1 MKKLIAVAAI
11 AAFVL
16 PLCAATA
23 ASEMV
28 TAEDVAD
35 ELTVEEDNGLDVK
48 VDAPRKNVALWPAF
62 IAVWDFPET
71 PDLVGLRLTI
81 PCSTKQENV
90 TGLDVGFWGRSE
102 YFEGIQLNVLRND
115 VRDSCAGIQVGCY
128 NSVARGDLFAVN
140 NVNITGLTFTNGLT
154 AAQGGAIGDANA
166 GNMTTLTDCV
176 FTNTTAKHGGAI
188 SLRSGGGTI
197 SNVQITSGYAS
208 GGSGG
213 GIELASNTAITGA
226 TYGVEG
232 TTITNCRA
240 NLGGGIEVYT
250 ASAVVTNTTVTGC
263 TTTAPTP

>member
-62 IAVWDFPET
+62 IAIWDYPET
-71 PDLVGLRLTI
+71 PDLVGLRITV

-128 NSVARGDLFAVN
+128 NSVARGDLFGIQVGLWNESMSHRGIQFGAINVSGDSQGLQIGLIN
-140 NVNITGLTFTNGLT
+140 RSETMVGYQVGLINVIRDNELQFCPIVNIGW
-154 AAQGGAIGDANA
+154 
-166 GNMTTLTDCV
+166 
-176 FTNTTAKHGGAI
+176 
-188 SLRSGGGTI
+188 
-197 SNVQITSGYAS
+197 
-208 GGSGG
+208 
-213 GIELASNTAITGA
+213 
-226 TYGVEG
+226 
-232 TTITNCRA
+232 
-240 NLGGGIEVYT
+240 
-250 ASAVVTNTTVTGC
+250 
-263 TTTAPTP
+263 

>member
-62 IAVWDFPET
+62 IAIWDFPET
-71 PDLVGLRLTI
+71 PDLVGHRITV

-128 NSVARGDLFAVN
+128 NSVARGDLFGIQVGLWNESMSHRGIQVGAVN
-140 NVNITGLTFTNGLT
+140 ERPGWSMWLLTRWPRARRYTGTSVRTST
-154 AAQGGAIGDANA
+154 
-166 GNMTTLTDCV
+166 V
-176 FTNTTAKHGGAI
+176 
-188 SLRSGGGTI
+188 GT
-197 SNVQITSGYAS
+197 
-208 GGSGG
+208 
-213 GIELASNTAITGA
+213 
-226 TYGVEG
+226 
-232 TTITNCRA
+232 
-240 NLGGGIEVYT
+240 
-250 ASAVVTNTTVTGC
+250 
-263 TTTAPTP
+263 P

>member
-35 ELTVEEDNGLDVK
+35 DLTVEEDNGLDVK

-62 IAVWDFPET
+62 IAIWDFPET
-71 PDLVGLRLTI
+71 PDLVGLRITV

-115 VRDSCAGIQVGCY
+115 VKDSCAGIQVGCY
-128 NSVARGDLFAVN
+128 NSVARGDLFGIQVGLWNESLSHRGIQAGLI
-140 NVNITGLTFTNGLT
+140 NVSGDS
-154 AAQGGAIGDANA
+154 QG
-166 GNMTTLTDCV
+166 
-176 FTNTTAKHGGAI
+176 
-188 SLRSGGGTI
+188 
-197 SNVQITSGYAS
+197 VQIGLINRSETM
-208 GGSGG
+208 
-213 GIELASNTAITGA
+213 
-226 TYGVEG
+226 YGFQ
-232 TTITNCRA
+232 
-240 NLGGGIEVYT
+240 LGLINIIRDAEFQFMPILNVGF
-250 ASAVVTNTTVTGC
+250 
-263 TTTAPTP
+263 

>member
-23 ASEMV
+23 APEMV

-62 IAVWDFPET
+62 IAIWDFPET
-71 PDLVGLRLTI
+71 PDLVGLRITV

-128 NSVARGDLFAVN
+128 NSVARGDLFGIQV
-140 NVNITGLTFTNGLT
+140 GLWNESMSYRGIQF
-154 AAQGGAIGDANA
+154 GAINVSGDSQGLQIGLIN
-166 GNMTTLTDCV
+166 
-176 FTNTTAKHGGAI
+176 
-188 SLRSGGGTI
+188 RSETMYGFQLGLI
-197 SNVQITSGYAS
+197 NIIRDAEFQFMPILNVGF
-208 GGSGG
+208 
-213 GIELASNTAITGA
+213 
-226 TYGVEG
+226 
-232 TTITNCRA
+232 
-240 NLGGGIEVYT
+240 
-250 ASAVVTNTTVTGC
+250 
-263 TTTAPTP
+263 